1 MLARSTKILTLS
13 LPPEMVKELE
23 RIAKEENRTRSEL
36 FREALRQYIASKE
49 RWRKIRKWGTQI
61 AKAQRLTEADIERI
75 VDEVRSKG

>member
-1 MLARSTKILTLS
+1 MLARTTKILTLS
-13 LPPEMVKELE
+13 LPPEMLKKVE

-49 RWRKIRKWGTQI
+49 RWREIRKWGSEITKEQ
-61 AKAQRLTEADIERI
+61 KLTEADIERI

>member
-1 MLARSTKILTLS
+1 MLARTTKILTLS
-13 LPPEMVKELE
+13 LPPEMLKKVE

-49 RWRKIRKWGTQI
+49 RWREIRKWGSEI
-61 AKAQRLTEADIERI
+61 AKEQKLTEADIERI